1 MEAYTDFA
9 EVYDTFMGDVPYEEW
24 ADFLASLI
32 EAYGV
37 SRPVREPG
45 EVQELE
51 EAPES
56 GYIQELEEVPESGY
70 IQELE
75 EVPESGY
82 IQELEE
88 TPESGGVQEF
98 EEVQEEPG
106 VTEDALISERNL
118 VLDLGCGTG
127 TITELLY
134 EKGYDM
140 IGVDS
145 SEEMLQIALDKKLE
159 TRSDILYLCQDMRE
173 LDLYSTVGTV
183 VSVCDSLNYLLMDED
198 VLQTF
203 HLVNN
208 YLFPGGIFIFDFN
221 TIYKYEEVIGDTT
234 IAENREDCSFIWE
247 NFYSCEDHINEYDVT
262 VFERQEDDLYRRFT
276 ETHYQ
281 RGYTLEEMKT
291 FLEKAGLIFVTALDE
306 KTHEAPTETS
316 ERIYVIAREHGKQ

>member
-51 EAPES
+51 E
-56 GYIQELEEVPESGY
+56 VPESGY

-75 EVPESGY
+75 EAPESGY
-82 IQELEE
+82 IPGFEEAPESGEVQELEE
-88 TPESGGVQEF
+88 APESGEVQEF

-127 TITELLY
+127 TLTELLY

-145 SEEMLQIALDKKLE
+145 SEEMLQIAMDKKFE

-198 VLQTF
+198 VLETF
-203 HLVNN
+203 RLVNN

-291 FLEKAGLIFVTALDE
+291 FLEKAGLIFVTAMDE

>member
-56 GYIQELEEVPESGY
+56 GEVQEFEEVPESGY

-82 IQELEE
+82 IQE
-88 TPESGGVQEF
+88 F
-98 EEVQEEPG
+98 EEAQEEPG

-145 SEEMLQIALDKKLE
+145 SEEMLQIALDKKFE

-306 KTHEAPTETS
+306 KTHKAPTETS

>member
-56 GYIQELEEVPESGY
+56 GYIQGFEEAPESG
-70 IQELE
+70 E
-75 EVPESGY
+75 
-82 IQELEE
+82 
-88 TPESGGVQEF
+88 VQEF

-106 VTEDALISERNL
+106 VTEEDALISERNL
-118 VLDLGCGTG
+118 VLDLGCG

-145 SEEMLQIALDKKLE
+145 SEEMLQIALDKKFE
-159 TRSDILYLCQDMRE
+159 TGSDILYLCQDMRE

-306 KTHEAPTETS
+306 KTHKAPTETS